1 MVKPTKFYR
10 REKPEKDELVR
21 IIMGD
26 MDKDR
31 VMCELV
37 DYNSVG
43 ILPIT
48 ELTNKK
54 RFNKRRGTIRSY
66 HIKNQVVAA
75 TILDISD
82 DNIFLSRKYI
92 NESKDDMDVLD
103 RNNNNLI
110 SFINQLTHNITK
122 IENREKYDNLLKRI
136 VEPLRKQ
143 CKGNLVLYMSNN
155 LKLIQ
160 TLVNQEEFYQI
171 SDLLDKSKNNNIESF
186 MKQLN
191 HRLNKD
197 FLQNTFDSLWKLI
210 VYPIM
215 DKIEDTN
222 VIEYITKNPDEIKNL
237 VDENYHDEI
246 LDLLVKYK
254 EIIKKNSKIKKE
266 ELEFQLVSQ
275 KGISVTKKLISEI
288 VNRYDNISFY
298 YETAP
303 TYVISVIE
311 SQGSE
316 LDLVSI
322 NEALED
328 IKGLVDNDDQYKGCF
343 IKIN

>member
-1 MVKPTKFYR
+1 
-10 REKPEKDELVR
+10 
-21 IIMGD
+21 
-26 MDKDR
+26 
-31 VMCELV
+31 
-37 DYNSVG
+37 
-43 ILPIT
+43 
-48 ELTNKK
+48 
-54 RFNKRRGTIRSY
+54 
-66 HIKNQVVAA
+66 
-75 TILDISD
+75 ISD
-82 DNIFLSRKYI
+82 DNIFLSRKFI

-122 IENREKYDNLLKRI
+122 IENQEKYDNLLKRI
-136 VEPLRKQ
+136 VEPLSKQ

-215 DKIEDTN
+215 DRIEDTN

-237 VDENYHDEI
+237 VDENYHNEI

-288 VNRYDNISFY
+288 VNR
-298 YETAP
+298 
-303 TYVISVIE
+303 
-311 SQGSE
+311 
-316 LDLVSI
+316 
-322 NEALED
+322 
-328 IKGLVDNDDQYKGCF
+328 
-343 IKIN
+343 

>member
-1 MVKPTKFYR
+1 P
-10 REKPEKDELVR
+10 
-21 IIMGD
+21 
-26 MDKDR
+26 
-31 VMCELV
+31 
-37 DYNSVG
+37 
-43 ILPIT
+43 
-48 ELTNKK
+48 
-54 RFNKRRGTIRSY
+54 
-66 HIKNQVVAA
+66 
-75 TILDISD
+75 
-82 DNIFLSRKYI
+82 LS
-92 NESKDDMDVLD
+92 
-103 RNNNNLI
+103 
-110 SFINQLTHNITK
+110 
-122 IENREKYDNLLKRI
+122 
-136 VEPLRKQ
+136 KQ

-215 DKIEDTN
+215 DRIEDTN

-237 VDENYHDEI
+237 VDENYHNEI

-316 LDLVSI
+316 LDLASI

-328 IKGLVDNDDQYKGCF
+328 MKGLVDNDDQYKGCF